1 MESSLDR
8 SMHRHDNKIHDHF
21 VESSANSTSI
31 SISATPKEGKKKRQK
46 ERKYSD
52 NVGKLVYFIFQGSF
66 YSTVESV
73 GLFYRYV
80 TPVHPW
86 ILYLLYSE
94 SPNVQLPSIDTS
106 AIGGASASLLPAAA
120 SNADLLSPPHVSPTF
135 FTVFLC
141 ILYVIFKIN
150 QIYNGLNE
158 VVRSLR
164 ELLGNFVSFFFSF
177 F

>member
-1 MESSLDR
+1 M
-8 SMHRHDNKIHDHF
+8 
-21 VESSANSTSI
+21 
-31 SISATPKEGKKKRQK
+31 
-46 ERKYSD
+46 
-52 NVGKLVYFIFQGSF
+52 
-66 YSTVESV
+66 ESV

-106 AIGGASASLLPAAA
+106 AIGGASAASLLPAAA

-164 ELLGNFVSFFFSF
+164 ELLGNFVSFFFFYF
-177 F
+177 FSYYITFHFVVFYKTKFKILMNLLFFISL